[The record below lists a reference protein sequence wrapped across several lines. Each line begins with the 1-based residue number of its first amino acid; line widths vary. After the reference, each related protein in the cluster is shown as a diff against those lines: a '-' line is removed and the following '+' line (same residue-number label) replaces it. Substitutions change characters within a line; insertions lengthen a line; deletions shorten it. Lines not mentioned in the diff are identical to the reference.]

1 MGKKILIDVTERG
14 RNGGKARAARL
25 TDKQRSAAARK
36 AVNARWA
43 KVRVDRAAK
52 AKRAANRKIQK
63 LKAVAGGQASR
74 S

>member
-14 RNGGKARAARL
+14 RNGGNARAAKL

-43 KVRVDRAAK
+43 KVRADRDAKTARAAK
-52 AKRAANRKIQK
+52 RKTQRP
-63 LKAVAGGQASR
+63 A
-74 S
+74 